1 MTNIHC
7 ARTRPAYRA
16 EPSYYPTERELKK
29 ARGNAVRVAT
39 YCIEGEWVTM
49 QQIAERLGI
58 TRVQVSDRMRRERK
72 KPGPLTWEGLAR

>member
-16 EPSYYPTERELKK
+16 EPSYYPTERELRK

-49 QQIAERLGI
+49 QQVAERLGL
-58 TRVQVSDRMRRERK
+58 TERQAQSRMSRERNRA
-72 KPGPLTWEGLAR
+72 PAVTWEGLAR